1 MSTIPTIPN
10 ILKSINYSIIFKSKT
25 REEIDKK
32 IQLIDGEIKEI
43 EKKEVNCELKL
54 EYYNLRFQKEA
65 YEAIKSS
72 ITNSK
77 LELQK
82 LCSGN
87 NEEIR
92 KNTVV
97 INCHS
102 SIHEPKAIILP
113 DDTNIFIYNKLDSK
127 FFAPQ
132 MASFVGNILQHPD
145 YLPSKLKDDV
155 IHHYKG
161 KTDVFIDMK
170 LTFDFSS
177 GYECPNLKEKMGIFL
192 LNDIFNNEKDILEKY
207 YDNTTDQNPW
217 LEYTLQEK
225 LTVLK
230 EKIISKSG
238 VIQLLEVM
246 KDLYEICKIKNFIIL
261 SCRKLKTEAVS
272 LRSRLKSN
280 SNIVTI
286 PRLTSKH
293 LQKRTIPGNVWAL
306 VPISP
311 SSSVVLGIR
320 NKTRNKK
327 KNKTRNKTRNK
338 SRNKKKNKTINKTRN
353 KSRNKKKNK
362 TINKTRNITDK
373 M

>member
-1 MSTIPTIPN
+1 MSTIHN
-10 ILKSINYSIIFKSKT
+10 IHNPINYSIIIKSKT
-25 REEIDKK
+25 PAEIDKQ

-77 LELQK
+77 LELHK
-82 LCSGN
+82 LCIGT

-113 DDTNIFIYNKLDSK
+113 KDTNIFIYNKLDSK

-132 MASFVGNILQHPD
+132 MANFVGNILQHPD

-161 KTDVFIDMK
+161 ETDVFIDMK

-192 LNDIFNNEKDILEKY
+192 LNDIFNNEKDILKKY

-217 LEYTLQEK
+217 LEYTLHGK
-225 LTVLK
+225 LTALK
-230 EKIISKSG
+230 EKIISKSS
-238 VIQLLEVM
+238 VIQLSEVM
-246 KDLYEICKIKNFIIL
+246 KDLYKICKIKNFIIL
-261 SCRKLKTEAVS
+261 GCRKLKKEAAPLRHR
-272 LRSRLKSN
+272 LRSYTNNNNNIEIYRQTSENLKK
-280 SNIVTI
+280 I
-286 PRLTSKH
+286 KY
-293 LQKRTIPGNVWAL
+293 PGNIWDL
-306 VPISP
+306 VTVSP
-311 SSSVVLGIR
+311 SSLVVLGGRKKSR

-353 KSRNKKKNK
+353 
-362 TINKTRNITDK
+362 ITDK